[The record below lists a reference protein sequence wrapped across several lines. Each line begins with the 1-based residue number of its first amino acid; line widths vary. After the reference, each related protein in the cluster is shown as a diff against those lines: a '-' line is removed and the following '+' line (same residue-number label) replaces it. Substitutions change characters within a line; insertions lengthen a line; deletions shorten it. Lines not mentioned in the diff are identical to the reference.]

1 MVVHLQFTTPD
12 DPLPEESFSTLEE
25 EDLEENAMAPNTRM
39 DREQD
44 VEMVENQVNE
54 WERRI
59 EIVDLSLYSFVG
71 LMEVFTVEGS
81 FFLLQRS
88 DVIWVR
94 A

>member
-25 EDLEENAMAPNTRM
+25 EDVEENAMAPNTRM

-71 LMEVFTVEGS
+71 LMEVFMVEGS

-88 DVIWVR
+88 DVI
-94 A
+94 

>member
-12 DPLPEESFSTLEE
+12 DPLPEESFSTLE

-54 WERRI
+54 
-59 EIVDLSLYSFVG
+59 
-71 LMEVFTVEGS
+71 
-81 FFLLQRS
+81 
-88 DVIWVR
+88 
-94 A
+94 